1 MFSVTMNSQD
11 RRIPSV
17 ATPRREK
24 NSSMLEMSERRKSNA
39 RGWSC
44 STDWE
49 TSMMYRWLLCNLENM
64 PGLVLHIRGKGGEG
78 GETEDRVYLQN
89 IVFTQI
95 GMDEVAVLVHSSG
108 RNDQFCVQIG

>member
-1 MFSVTMNSQD
+1 MFSVTMNSHD

-49 TSMMYRWLLCNLENM
+49 TSMMYRWLSCNLKHAGVSIHI
-64 PGLVLHIRGKGGEG
+64 PGTGDGGKEG
-78 GETEDRVYLQN
+78 EDRVLLTECC
-89 IVFTQI
+89 I
-95 GMDEVAVLVHSSG
+95 HSNRHG
-108 RNDQFCVQIG
+108 RGGSAGTFFGSQ

>member
-64 PGLVLHIRGKGGEG
+64 PGLVLHIRGKGGRG
-78 GETEDRVYLQN
+78 GDGGQSLLTEYC
-89 IVFTQI
+89 I
-95 GMDEVAVLVHSSG
+95 HSNRHG
-108 RNDQFCVQIG
+108 RGGSAGTFFGSQ